1 MGHQLAILKS
11 QGEHTVARRAA
22 EAKKDAGEITGA
34 YRTLSYLFDA
44 FQVSSACTI

>member
-11 QGEHTVARRAA
+11 QGEHTAVRRVA
-22 EAKKDAGEITGA
+22 EAKKDAGEIAGA